1 MKNKKKLSFMLV
13 VLVLVLIMSNIIIK
27 ANAVVNTKPMFEVE
41 VSVSPTSAGV
51 GEDVTVSGVIKP
63 QPFELEIPK
72 REVVLVLDVSGSM
85 SGSRIANLKEAANN
99 FIARMK
105 SVSGLQVAIV
115 AYSSEAV
122 INPNGKSG
130 NKTVKSIDVNS
141 SHSIPNYI
149 SASNGFLPITDSR
162 LSGMINNLEA
172 LGGTNT
178 GEGLRKAQFVF
189 NSGTAGANKTI
200 VFMSDGEPTFYS
212 ARSSTDRNYYTTID
226 NTNPT
231 IAGPGSS
238 NTTQTIGYSTTI
250 GGLIKDNVDNVFSIG
265 YELGSANSSG
275 NTIMRNIHNSMGGVD
290 SNFFATSE
298 GAIDSVMQQI
308 ATNIIDTYKISNIKL
323 NLSFSSGITLADGTN
338 SVNINEVTYRKVSEI
353 NGKARYEASNIPFSF
368 IIKGSEEVINY
379 NIFNNSNITYPWNN
393 ETLTANLPQ
402 TFITINQ
409 NNILPNMQATLL
421 SATPNPAYPGEE
433 VEITYRV
440 TPEAFTS
447 KVMNT
452 DSGVIDEVI
461 FITDLSKKMGSG
473 QRFSF
478 AQNALYNSILSK
490 REFKNSHFGIL
501 GYNNNLLV
509 GDLENINNSQYFTK
523 VIETNDISKL
533 KDPLFSMK
541 DSNSLNAYKDLV
553 TNIQLKT
560 SVLESSN
567 STRNIDAALTMAKNT
582 FNKFGTA
589 NNRKAIILIN
599 AGNVNYTNGIVQ
611 DIKNQGYKVI
621 SLDVSG
627 ENNTNLQSFHQD
639 LGGDANDY
647 LIGKIDGGNYNS
659 VDIDMTK
666 VADRLISGVINKPYP
681 PIYPKLNFDL
691 NNNFQYVSN
700 SASSNITNATLNGE
714 KLILDLSPINY
725 NYFGRTTDNNYKY
738 TASEMTVS
746 FRVKPKSG
754 LSGELSFASN
764 PSEVQNLK
772 NFILYNRFSGT
783 EVRRPIDTPI
793 ITVNN
798 SNIQHG
804 VYEGI
809 TNPSP
814 IYSGNTREFAKGAMV
829 PMAALFNTVRNENN
843 IRLTISPQLTVK
855 DSAKIYSVGT
865 NGELQFIANMSAINN
880 VYSYNLNVTS
890 GTKILV
896 LYNVT
901 LPESAGTHTNTI
913 YVGAESKNAEIRVKD
928 ESLPDLF

>member
-41 VSVSPTSAGV
+41 VSVSPTTAGV

-99 FIARMK
+99 FIARMN

-238 NTTQTIGYSTTI
+238 NTTQTLGYSTTI

-275 NTIMRNIHNSMGGVD
+275 NTIMRSIHNSMGGVD

-433 VEITYRV
+433 VEITYRI
-440 TPEAFTS
+440 TPEEFTS

-452 DSGVIDEVI
+452 DSGAINEAI
-461 FITDLSKKMGSG
+461 FITDLSQMMTQGN
-473 QRFSF
+473 RFSVI
-478 AQNALYNSILSK
+478 QNAITNRVLNNTTLNKTKFGVIGYNSSVSI
-490 REFKNSHFGIL
+490 
-501 GYNNNLLV
+501 
-509 GDLENINNSQYFTK
+509 GDR
-523 VIETNDISKL
+523 
-533 KDPLFSMK
+533 
-541 DSNSLNAYKDLV
+541 NSLNNPKDVSMKNTTDINSLLV
-553 TNIQLKT
+553 PLFDISNGDSKDGFRQLFQSGKMT
-560 SVLESSN
+560 LSSQTSSN

-589 NNRKAIILIN
+589 NNRKAIVLIN
-599 AGNVNYTNGIVQ
+599 AGNVNYTSGIVQ

-621 SLDVSG
+621 SLDISG
-627 ENNTNLQSFHQD
+627 ANNTNLQSFHQD
-639 LGGDANDY
+639 LGGDTNDY
-647 LIGKIDGGNYNS
+647 LIGKIDGGNYNA
-659 VDIDMTK
+659 VDSDMTK

-700 SASSNITNATLNGE
+700 SSSSNITNATLNGE
-714 KLILDLSPINY
+714 KLVLDLSPINY

-764 PSEVQNLK
+764 PPEVQNLK

-783 EVRRPIDTPI
+783 EVRRPIDTPR
-793 ITVNN
+793 ITINN

-896 LYNVT
+896 LYNVI

-913 YVGAESKNAEIRVKD
+913 YVGAESKDAEIKVKD